1 MPEDFQRILKPQKD
15 WSTLTDETALQAV
28 ASWNWL
34 HTYFRDHWDEG
45 NGEIGASRW
54 SKMAACLTILRQKS
68 SGTVYA
74 SMGNRKFA
82 ALLLQLVVFEVN
94 GLRYFKFHISHKVC
108 EFAYFTNPL
117 DWEALPYTAIRLA
130 DHGIVMQQHADGPM
144 PLMRHCLRQRQ
155 NGGMTIHDK
164 RKFLQLVN
172 IQVARG
178 NHKIADIHLALAKHF
193 LGEDDIASA
202 SVRQEA
208 ALYQTAQHEADN
220 TDELLLQDPLVDM
233 VYDDMDGEDKGE
245 FREIGIAK
253 QKRRVTAASEKWKK
267 AQESANQEK
276 RHPFKRGRPK
286 GAKGRNAGKGKGR
299 GGVGKGKV
307 AAVDPVIVAEAE
319 AEAAQ
324 EEQEAAEAAQEEQV
338 AVEANGKGRGQ
349 GEGKGKAKGKGRAKG
364 RGNDGAADDEAN
376 GKGRGKGEGK
386 GKAKGKGRAKGRG
399 NDGAADDG
407 APVAHTR
414 SVNSY
419 DGTGPWEDVFCR
431 DCGRSSALKKLHI
444 FPGNRDSRTY
454 HIKCYDFS
462 NGRYFASP
470 PKSIRKCVSMM
481 EYEPDV
487 WIRDWVWPHRTCCQ

>member
-1 MPEDFQRILKPQKD
+1 M
-15 WSTLTDETALQAV
+15 TDETALQAV

-178 NHKIADIHLALAKHF
+178 NHKMAEIHLALAKHF

-276 RHPFKRGRPK
+276 RHPLKVGRPK

-349 GEGKGKAKGKGRAKG
+349 
-364 RGNDGAADDEAN
+364 
-376 GKGRGKGEGK
+376 GEGK